1 MHGAS
6 FIEHNGRQVILLDFK
21 GLKGVDV
28 AMPIIAQA
36 GEFVQS
42 TPADGASLTCTDVRD
57 TKYDRQIVDAFKQ
70 MTKANRP
77 HVKAAAVVSD
87 SPLHRA
93 AISMIA
99 LFSRRKIEVF
109 DSRERALDWLIAQP

>member
-6 FIEHNGRQVILLDFK
+6 FIEHKGRRVILLNFQ

-36 GEFVQS
+36 GRFVQA
-42 TPADGASLTCTDVRD
+42 TPADGGSLTCTDVRD
-57 TKYDRQIVDAFKQ
+57 TKYDRQIVDAFKA

-87 SPLHRA
+87 SSLHRA

-109 DSRERALDWLIAQP
+109 DSRESALDWLVSQP